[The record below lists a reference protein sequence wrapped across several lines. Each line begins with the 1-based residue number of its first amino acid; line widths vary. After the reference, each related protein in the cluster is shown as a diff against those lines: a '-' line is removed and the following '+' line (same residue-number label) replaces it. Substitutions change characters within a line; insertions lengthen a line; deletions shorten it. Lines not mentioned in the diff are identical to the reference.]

1 MKASDINALKGQL
14 KDAMVSWSDSMIDQM
29 LPNKVTARTLFK
41 NAVGNALTR
50 FDGKINQ
57 LVDSAFLVFG
67 DSNGVIDTDSTIDL
81 LCGML
86 EEMKPTEYSIGF
98 VDLIVG
104 KGEVKL
110 QFPHNIF
117 SDLIVGDLGGV
128 KLTTGDIK
136 ELKNYLS

>member
-1 MKASDINALKGQL
+1 MKASDVNALKGQL

-29 LPNKVTARTLFK
+29 LPNKVTARTLLK
-41 NAVGNALTR
+41 NAIGNALNR

-117 SDLIVGDLGGV
+117 SDLVVGDLGGV
-128 KLTTGDIK
+128 KLTTDDIK

>member
-29 LPNKVTARTLFK
+29 LPNKVTARTLLK
-41 NAVGNALTR
+41 NAIGNALTR

-86 EEMKPTEYSIGF
+86 EEMKPTEYSLGF

-117 SDLIVGDLGGV
+117 SDLVVGDLGGV
-128 KLTTGDIK
+128 KLTTDDIK

>member
-1 MKASDINALKGQL
+1 MKASDVNALKGQL

-29 LPNKVTARTLFK
+29 LPNKVTARTLLK
-41 NAVGNALTR
+41 NAIGNALTR

-117 SDLIVGDLGGV
+117 SDLVVGDLGGV

>member
-1 MKASDINALKGQL
+1 MKVSDVNALKGQM

-41 NAVGNALTR
+41 NAIGNALTR

-117 SDLIVGDLGGV
+117 SDLFVGDLGGV
-128 KLTTGDIK
+128 KLTTDDIK